1 MKSSAITR
9 SFAISQPTVP
19 STALLIAFEN
29 AKTRHSSA
37 TKRLKSIQKCTK
49 IVGGWEICLGAVETA
64 LDDAHHAYSELFDV
78 RTFQR

>member
-1 MKSSAITR
+1 MESSAITR

-19 STALLIAFEN
+19 STALLIAFEK
-29 AKTRHSSA
+29 AKTRHLSA
-37 TKRLKSIQKCTK
+37 TYKRLSSQKCTK

-64 LDDAHHAYSELFDV
+64 LDDAHQAYSELFDV